1 MFYKGISRTVWL
13 FSLILALSGCDQY
26 NLFSGKITV
35 EEKVE
40 QILKSEDPQKL
51 LVDGVQLV
59 AEGAPVE
66 AQKVLEKAQSLAP
79 DNGEIRVQHANAVL
93 LAADIDVFDLRN
105 LADYLSTGDPG
116 NGTSRGLTMAKSR
129 MAEFCSD
136 RSGGGKTPFDLNGYL
151 SSQKLSQEGVLYE
164 VSEILSFLFTNIK
177 PPKVVDDIT
186 VINELERLGVKNIPQ
201 ALLLISFA
209 FTAGEFYKMKK
220 FAEENGAIWYNF
232 STQAKVTYLGYC
244 TNDGT
249 GPDAQERCQ
258 KIFTETQKS
267 MGNLKFAV
275 LLLEARSR
283 MLGSRPAAQLSALA
297 VAGYNALNK
306 ALQSNIACQP

>member
-1 MFYKGISRTVWL
+1 MFYKVAFHVIWL
-13 FSLILALSGCDQY
+13 FALIFTISGCDQY

-51 LVDGVQLV
+51 LADGVQLI
-59 AEGAPVE
+59 AEGTPAE

-116 NGTSRGLTMAKSR
+116 GSFTGGLPLSKLR
-129 MAEFCSD
+129 IAEFCSD
-136 RSGGGKTPFDLNGYL
+136 KPGGGKTPFDLNGYL
-151 SSQKLSQEGVLYE
+151 SSQKLSKEDLFGVLE
-164 VSEILSFLFTNIK
+164 VILSPIFVNINPRMAQASLLAALK
-177 PPKVVDDIT
+177 SKKVA
-186 VINELERLGVKNIPQ
+186 NIEQ
-201 ALLLISFA
+201 ALLLYSLVV
-209 FTAGEFYKMKK
+209 TVQEFNKMKK
-220 FAEENGAIWYNF
+220 FAEQNGAIWYNF
-232 STQAKVTYLGYC
+232 STKANVTYLGYC

-249 GPDAQERCQ
+249 GPNAQERCQ
-258 KIFTETQKS
+258 KIFAETQKS
-267 MGNLKFAV
+267 MNSLDMAVFLLETRSV
-275 LLLEARSR
+275 LLNSTTSTE
-283 MLGSRPAAQLSALA
+283 LSALA
-297 VAGYNALNK
+297 RDGYNALNK